1 MNMISLTSG
10 PGAGSGR
17 SYLARFVYYIKIYI
31 IFIILYIFI
40 NLSYLVRT
48 EGRATEVDVKILH
61 YVALLLVDQFDSD
74 DFLLCWTTYDHLDEP
89 RTKTKNRMIDR
100 YDF

>member
-10 PGAGSGR
+10 SRAGSGR

-61 YVALLLVDQFDSD
+61 YVALLLVDQFDYD
-74 DFLLCWTTYDHLDEP
+74 DFLLCWTTYDHLDGQ
-89 RTKTKNRMIDR
+89 RTKNKIFKER
-100 YDF
+100 